1 MWVDELQIVTQ
12 WADLTLRH
20 GSRIHGGYSQ
30 ETRDAGLFR
39 LSCCLLA
46 APYSFRRGCLPGTM
60 SDTICAVGLPRP
72 CDFGVPGT
80 FILFIYIF
88 TGLGPM

>member
-1 MWVDELQIVTQ
+1 MWVDELQTVTQ
-12 WADLTLRH
+12 WADLTLCH

-39 LSCCLLA
+39 LSCCLLS
-46 APYSFRRGCLPGTM
+46 APYSFRRGRLPGTM

-72 CDFGVPGT
+72 RDFGVPGT

>member
-12 WADLTLRH
+12 WADLTLCH

-39 LSCCLLA
+39 LSCCLLS

-72 CDFGVPGT
+72 RDFGVPGT

-88 TGLGPM
+88 TGLEPT